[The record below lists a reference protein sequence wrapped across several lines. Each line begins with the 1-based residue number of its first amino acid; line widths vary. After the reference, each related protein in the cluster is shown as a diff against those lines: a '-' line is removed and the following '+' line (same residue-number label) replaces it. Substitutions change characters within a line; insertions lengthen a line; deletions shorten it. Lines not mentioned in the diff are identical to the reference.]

1 MKAMKQT
8 RVGIVLSLLLA
19 FAAGAAA
26 GIFADR
32 FLLTPRGHHR
42 PGPSPEQWQKDLGLS
57 EGQKARIHEIFKKND
72 GRVNELRSDF
82 FKHVEEIRSEIRKE
96 IDAVLTP
103 EQKAKQDALMEKFR
117 KTRSKDAGLQ
127 PADPDRRPEGG
138 FSKENSDEKENRD
151 RSDDPGHHRG
161 TDPRL
166 FLF

>member
-8 RVGIVLSLLLA
+8 RRGVVLSLLLA

-26 GIFADR
+26 GIFTDR
-32 FLLTPRGHHR
+32 FLLSPRGHHR
-42 PGPSPEQWQKDLGLS
+42 PGPSPDQWEKDLGLS
-57 EGQKARIHEIFKKND
+57 EGQKARIHEIFKNND

-82 FKHVEEIRSEIRKE
+82 FKHVGEIRSEIRKE

-103 EQKAKQDALMEKFR
+103 EQKVKQDALMEKFH
-117 KTRSKDAGLQ
+117 KTRSKDAGPQ
-127 PADPDRRPEGG
+127 PADPGSRPEDGL
-138 FSKENSDEKENRD
+138 SKENSDEKEN
-151 RSDDPGHHRG
+151 SDGSGDPGHHRG